1 MSIVCTSFP
10 PPRTSPSQAGVFKGR
25 QETSWKRMLMKARR
39 SVDTA
44 LPCVKRRHTS
54 RHVIIRNRARNFTHK
69 CSIWQRPTLRK
80 LGPTTDHWHHACYFV
95 RLSILCKGI
104 YSDLDYLVL
113 WALSVPSR
121 GATGAGA
128 LLLMSL
134 PSHRPFVYC

>member
-1 MSIVCTSFP
+1 LSIVCTSFP

-80 LGPTTDHWHHACYFV
+80 LGPTTDHWRHACYFV
-95 RLSILCKGI
+95 HGLLIFPALPPF
-104 YSDLDYLVL
+104 
-113 WALSVPSR
+113 WAL
-121 GATGAGA
+121 
-128 LLLMSL
+128 
-134 PSHRPFVYC
+134 PFVEVLFLLGGCFSFDLRISYSTIISISGSV